1 MLIEFG
7 DKQFVNQYCLS
18 PYVSI
23 AVDIDGKVSL
33 CGCAEWQPS
42 VIGNIFDQSL
52 EQLLNSEHA
61 QKIRS
66 SIANGSYIYC
76 NQNTCGIINNQQLN
90 NRDSLP
96 PEVVPLI
103 ADSTKWIMP
112 HEIILAGDLTC
123 NLSCP
128 SCRTRV
134 IRLEDQQRQSQQDLG
149 RILAQNLF
157 KTPSD
162 RYISLT
168 MSTSGEVFASP
179 FLLQFLSSIDTAQF
193 PNLNLKLQTNG
204 LLAPR
209 NWSRMG
215 AAADHVSQITVTFD
229 AAIPDTYH
237 QLRRG
242 GHWEDLLTSLEFF
255 QQKKKDTGM
264 RFYTRMVVQQANW
277 REINEFYQL
286 SRSYQAD
293 RVEYTRITDW
303 GTYQSKFAQQDVF
316 NPLHPEFTAAQVEL
330 DAVAKQPF
338 AWFSGDLHPNK

>member
-7 DKQFVNQYCLS
+7 QKQLVGQYCLS

-23 AVDIDGKVSL
+23 AVDINGEVSL
-33 CGCAEWQPS
+33 CGCKAWQPS

-52 EQLLNSEHA
+52 EQLLSSEHA
-61 QKIRS
+61 QKIRG
-66 SIANGSYIYC
+66 SIADGSYIYC
-76 NQNTCGIINNQQLN
+76 NERTCGIINNQQLN
-90 NRDSLP
+90 HRGSLP

-103 ADSTKWIMP
+103 TDNTKWIMP
-112 HEIILAGDLTC
+112 HEIVLAGDLTC

-128 SCRTRV
+128 SCRNNV
-134 IRLEDQQRQSQQDLG
+134 IRLEDQQRQSQQELG
-149 RILAQNLF
+149 RILAHNLF
-157 KTPSD
+157 STASNN
-162 RYISLT
+162 YINLT
-168 MSTSGEVFASP
+168 MSTSGEVFASS

-215 AAADHVSQITVTFD
+215 SAADHVGQITVTFD
-229 AAIPDTYH
+229 ASQPDTYH

-242 GHWEDLLTSLEFF
+242 GRWEDLLASLEFF
-255 QQKKKDTGM
+255 QQKKTATGM
-264 RFYTRMVVQQANW
+264 RFHTRMVAQQANW
-277 REINEFYQL
+277 REIGEFYQL
-286 SRSYQAD
+286 SRKYQAD

-303 GTYQSKFAQQDVF
+303 GTYQADFAKQDVF
-316 NPLHPEFTAAQVEL
+316 DPTHPEFAAAQIQL